1 MFCEGGQYSS
11 TYTIGHISISYC
23 ENPRNPSHF
32 SRGFIT
38 SPCQSPGTR
47 IACEPD
53 GLLELPG
60 CCRECS
66 SRKRCIFSWRSTTTP
81 GILPDRGRMTTKSL
95 LDDEQTFLLI
105 LQLADMA
112 SAAHEQ
118 GDFTKRDEALE
129 QIRKIREEFGEGST

>member
-1 MFCEGGQYSS
+1 
-11 TYTIGHISISYC
+11 
-23 ENPRNPSHF
+23 
-32 SRGFIT
+32 
-38 SPCQSPGTR
+38 
-47 IACEPD
+47 
-53 GLLELPG
+53 
-60 CCRECS
+60 
-66 SRKRCIFSWRSTTTP
+66 
-81 GILPDRGRMTTKSL
+81 MTTKSL